1 MPGRRGPLVRP
12 SAVRR
17 AARWSAAWL
26 RARKPASL
34 RTSFALAFAA
44 GAAGVTVLVGFLSYD
59 SAARLVRLDEKS
71 VFTEVVRDLRAQVRE
86 RPYVP
91 ADYTADAA
99 ADSGGPRDALAGA
112 SRTDVQV
119 LSAGGRIVEVGH
131 PALPAGDR
139 ERRVAARP
147 AAGDHEERVVVLGDA
162 EYHVATVALGG
173 GRGAVQ
179 VARKLSGTE
188 DLLSALQ
195 QRTVLLAA
203 GVIALAGA
211 VGWWLARRITGR
223 LVRLTA
229 VAESVAARGR
239 VDVEVPVEGRDEVG
253 RLGRA
258 FDDMLGRLTTAVHDQ
273 QRLVQD
279 AGHEL
284 RTPLTSLRTNISLL
298 KRFDELPAPAREE
311 LLADLA
317 GEARELT
324 DLVNEL
330 VALAAGQRDDDPASD
345 VHLAEV
351 ADRAAASARRRT
363 GRPITVRTERPAVVQ
378 GRPAALHRALSNLLE
393 NAAKFDAEG
402 TAPIDIVVT
411 GARVEVLDRGPGI
424 ADSDLPY
431 VFDRFYRAPAARGL
445 PGSGLGLAI
454 VREIAVA
461 HGGGAFAAARPGGG
475 ARLGFTVGAAG
486 PEPASDGTAGG
497 TGGPR

>member
-1 MPGRRGPLVRP
+1 MPGRRGRLARP
-12 SAVRR
+12 PSTRR
-17 AARWSAAWL
+17 VARWLPAWL

-34 RTSFALAFAA
+34 RTSFALAFAV

-71 VFTEVVRDLRAQVRE
+71 VFNEVVRDLRAQVRE
-86 RPYVP
+86 RPHTP
-91 ADYTADAA
+91 ADYLADPGV
-99 ADSGGPRDALAGA
+99 DPGGPRDELAGA
-112 SRTDVQV
+112 TRTDVQV
-119 LSAGGRIVEVGH
+119 LAAGGRIAEAGH
-131 PALPAGDR
+131 PALPAGER
-139 ERRVAARP
+139 ERQLTARRE
-147 AAGDHEERVVVLGDA
+147 AGSYEERVAVLGDE
-162 EYHVATVALGG
+162 EYHVATVALGD

-179 VARKLSGTE
+179 VAQKFSGTE
-188 DLLSALQ
+188 DLISALQ

-229 VAESVAARGR
+229 VAESVAAHGR
-239 VDVEVPVEGRDEVG
+239 VDVAVPVAGRDEVA

-258 FDDMLGRLTTAVHDQ
+258 FDDMLGRLTTAVRDQ

-298 KRFDELPAPAREE
+298 KRFDELPADAREE

-330 VALAAGQRDDDPASD
+330 VDLAAGQRDDDPPSD
-345 VHLAEV
+345 VDLAEV
-351 ADRAAASARRRT
+351 ADRAAAAARRRT
-363 GRPITVRTERPAVVQ
+363 GREITLRTDRPAVVE
-378 GRPAALHRALSNLLE
+378 GRPAALHRALGNLLE
-393 NAAKFDAEG
+393 NAAKFDADG
-402 TAPIDIVVT
+402 TTPIDIVVT

-424 ADSDLPY
+424 ADCDLPY

-454 VREIAVA
+454 VWEIAAA
-461 HGGGAFAAARPGGG
+461 HGGRAFAAARAGGG
-475 ARLGFTVGAAG
+475 ARLGFTVGDDGPDPRPGRAAV
-486 PEPASDGTAGG
+486 DAGG
-497 TGGPR
+497 

>member
-1 MPGRRGPLVRP
+1 MSGSGRRGLFARL
-12 SAVRR
+12 SAARWAVRR
-17 AARWSAAWL
+17 PAWL

-59 SAARLVRLDEKS
+59 AAARLVRLDEKS
-71 VFTEVVRDLRAQVRE
+71 VFTQVVRDLRAQVRE
-86 RPYVP
+86 RPHTP
-91 ADYTADAA
+91 ADYTTGRGRGD
-99 ADSGGPRDALAGA
+99 DGPRDELTGA
-112 SRTDVQV
+112 TRTDVQV
-119 LSAGGRIVEVGH
+119 LAADGRIAEAGH

-139 ERRVAARP
+139 ARHL
-147 AAGDHEERVVVLGDA
+147 AAGQRAGDWEERVADLGDT

-179 VARKLSGTE
+179 VAQKFSGTE
-188 DLLSALQ
+188 DLLAALQ

-203 GVIALAGA
+203 GVVALAGA
-211 VGWWLARRITGR
+211 VGWWLACRITGR

-229 VAESVAARGR
+229 AAERVAAHGR
-239 VDVEVPVEGRDEVG
+239 TDVVVPVAGRDEVA

-258 FDDMLGRLTTAVHDQ
+258 FDDMLGRLTTAVRDQ

-298 KRFDELPAPAREE
+298 KRFDELPPDARGE

-330 VALAAGQRDDDPASD
+330 VDLAAGQRDDDPPAD
-345 VHLAEV
+345 VRLAEV
-351 ADRAAASARRRT
+351 AERAAASARRRT
-363 GRPITVRTERPAVVQ
+363 GREITVRADRPALVA
-378 GRPAALHRALSNLLE
+378 GRPAALHRAVSNLLE

-402 TAPIDIVVT
+402 TAPIEVVVT

-424 ADSDLPY
+424 ADCDRPY

-454 VREIAVA
+454 VREIATA
-461 HGGGAFAAARPGGG
+461 HGGRAYAAARPDGG
-475 ARLGFTVGAAG
+475 ARLGFTVRATGA
-486 PEPASDGTAGG
+486 DGTDGG
-497 TGGPR
+497 TDGGTDK

>member
-1 MPGRRGPLVRP
+1 MARW
-12 SAVRR
+12 
-17 AARWSAAWL
+17 AARWLPARLCA
-26 RARKPASL
+26 RAPASL

-86 RPYVP
+86 RPYSP
-91 ADYTADAA
+91 SDYTAVPDP
-99 ADSGGPRDALAGA
+99 GGPRDELAGA
-112 SRTDVQV
+112 SRTAVQV
-119 LSAGGRIVEVGH
+119 LAAGGRIVGAGH
-131 PALPAGDR
+131 PVLPAGDR
-139 ERRVAARP
+139 ERRVAARRD
-147 AAGDHEERVVVLGDA
+147 AGGYEERVVVLGDA

-203 GVIALAGA
+203 AVIALAGA

-223 LVRLTA
+223 LVRLTTA
-229 VAESVAARGR
+229 AESVAAHGR
-239 VDVEVPVEGRDEVG
+239 VDVVVPVAGRDEVA

-258 FDDMLGRLTTAVHDQ
+258 FDDMLGRLTAAVRDQ

-298 KRFDELPAPAREE
+298 KRFEELPPDAREE

-330 VALAAGQRDDDPASD
+330 VALAAGQRDDDLPSD
-345 VHLAEV
+345 VPLAEV
-351 ADRAAASARRRT
+351 ADRAAAAARRRT
-363 GRPITVRTERPAVVQ
+363 GREIIVRAVRPAVVE
-378 GRPAALHRALSNLLE
+378 GRPAALQRAVSNLLE
-393 NAAKFDAEG
+393 NAAKFDADG
-402 TAPIDIVVT
+402 TVPIEVVVT

-424 ADSDLPY
+424 ADCDLPY

-454 VREIAVA
+454 VREIAAA
-461 HGGGAFAAARPGGG
+461 HGGRAFAAARPGGG
-475 ARLGFTVGAAG
+475 ARLGFTVGDDG
-486 PEPASDGTAGG
+486 PDRPPHGTAEDAVGAV
-497 TGGPR
+497 